1 MCVTIPAQLVEYV
14 DDGRHFA
21 WVEQTGVRRKVNTS
35 LLRGE
40 DSAEP
45 GDYVLVHVEM
55 AISKVSAEEAADTL
69 RFMELLG
76 GGSDSEFEIDA
87 DGKFQ
92 IDADD
97 EFEIELPAV
106 AEVR

>member
-1 MCVTIPAQLVEYV
+1 MCVTIPAQLIEYI

-55 AISKVSAEEAADTL
+55 AISKVSAEEAAETI
-69 RFMELLG
+69 RFMEMLD
-76 GGSDSEFEIDA
+76 GGSSDDL
-87 DGKFQ
+87 
-92 IDADD
+92 D
-97 EFEIELPAV
+97 EFEVELPAAV
-106 AEVR
+106 EVS